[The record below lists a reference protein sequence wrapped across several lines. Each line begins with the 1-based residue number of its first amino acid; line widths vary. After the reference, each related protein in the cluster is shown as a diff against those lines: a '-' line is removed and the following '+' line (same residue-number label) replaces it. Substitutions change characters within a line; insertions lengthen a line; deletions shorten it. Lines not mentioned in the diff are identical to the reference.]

1 MRLAVMMVFAFPLV
15 SLAMLLRSPLEIIVL
30 AAFLVG
36 FCDQIFS
43 VLWYTTLQIKVA
55 PAMMSRVSAYDHIGS
70 IALAPLG
77 LVAAGLL
84 YEAYGYQITLTA
96 TIILVVIPTALVF
109 LVKDVRNMTNE
120 EDSRSGA
127 TPRKT

>member
-1 MRLAVMMVFAFPLV
+1 M
-15 SLAMLLRSPLEIIVL
+15 
-30 AAFLVG
+30 
-36 FCDQIFS
+36 
-43 VLWYTTLQIKVA
+43 LWYTTLQIKVA

-84 YEAYGYQITLTA
+84 YEAYGYQTTLTA

-127 TPRKT
+127 TTRKT